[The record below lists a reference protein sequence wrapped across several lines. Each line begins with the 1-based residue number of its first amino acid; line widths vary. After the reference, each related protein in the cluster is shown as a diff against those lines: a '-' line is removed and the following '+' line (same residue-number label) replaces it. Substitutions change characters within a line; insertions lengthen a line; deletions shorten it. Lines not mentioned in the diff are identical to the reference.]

1 MRGMP
6 SPRTGIPPVAL
17 PHIWDRFYRVDASR
31 SWDSGGNRLGL
42 AIVHKAVEAMHGRV
56 SVTSE
61 IGKGST
67 FSIILPA
74 GTATH

>member
-1 MRGMP
+1 
-6 SPRTGIPPVAL
+6 
-17 PHIWDRFYRVDASR
+17 
-31 SWDSGGNRLGL
+31 
-42 AIVHKAVEAMHGRV
+42 MHGRV